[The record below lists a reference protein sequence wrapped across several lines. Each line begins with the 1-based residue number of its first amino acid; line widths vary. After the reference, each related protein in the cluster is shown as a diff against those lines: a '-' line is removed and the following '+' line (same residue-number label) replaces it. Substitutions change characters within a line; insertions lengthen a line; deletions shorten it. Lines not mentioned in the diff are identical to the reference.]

1 MRRHR
6 GCRCACVRA
15 WSRPGLVAT
24 GGRSSPVADVKL
36 PLQKHLS
43 VVPAWRWPLARESCC
58 PAGAC
63 LQPAVAKPLGQLHR
77 NRLASLS
84 THASSRRGAAAA
96 LCRARQ
102 AAAPAAAA
110 RLSQRGGRGRTRL
123 GLPCPTPALIPAAK
137 HLQRL
142 LASPRVVQLGRQC
155 LVQHGDEARGAWGD
169 PNLILSLPQPPSTN
183 CLGSFEGTRPP
194 APAASPAASGCRTR
208 NWAGGAPY
216 LRARPRHSAHARGP
230 GAQETGRGERRG
242 ARRVGKPNRNPVRRR
257 DSAAALIR
265 ADGQRMGRG
274 GARSTPSA
282 SGKVCT
288 STSGA
293 SAFGAACIL
302 LSTSSG
308 SVSSHC
314 APRAT

>member
-155 LVQHGDEARGAWGD
+155 LARAQRLLGRAGRVRGLRAARLRATLGRGRRRARGRQRRVGRRRALRGR
-169 PNLILSLPQPPSTN
+169 LR
-183 CLGSFEGTRPP
+183 G
-194 APAASPAASGCRTR
+194 
-208 NWAGGAPY
+208 AGAVTQ
-216 LRARPRHSAHARGP
+216 RA
-230 GAQETGRGERRG
+230 G
-242 ARRVGKPNRNPVRRR
+242 ARR
-257 DSAAALIR
+257 
-265 ADGQRMGRG
+265 
-274 GARSTPSA
+274 
-282 SGKVCT
+282 
-288 STSGA
+288 
-293 SAFGAACIL
+293 
-302 LSTSSG
+302 LSTG
-308 SVSSHC
+308 SHKES
-314 APRAT
+314 

>member
-169 PNLILSLPQPPSTN
+169 PNLILSLPQPPST
-183 CLGSFEGTRPP
+183 CSASSRRRASSSSAASASLARS
-194 APAASPAASGCRTR
+194 ASSAVPAASAAS
-208 NWAGGAPY
+208 AP
-216 LRARPRHSAHARGP
+216 RAS
-230 GAQETGRGERRG
+230 
-242 ARRVGKPNRNPVRRR
+242 ARR
-257 DSAAALIR
+257 SAAAAAAR
-265 ADGQRMGRG
+265 A
-274 GARSTPSA
+274 AASAASAAAAPSA
-282 SGKVCT
+282 
-288 STSGA
+288 
-293 SAFGAACIL
+293 AACAARVL
-302 LSTSSG
+302 
-308 SVSSHC
+308 
-314 APRAT
+314 